1 VSSKPT
7 WRAQFDR
14 MHRSVAQLQKAYEHV
29 PAGDRGEAEDAL
41 YHFWCDAFHL
51 RDWIQNSPVADEVK
65 QDVRNLFRDRADS
78 QEPPSTDSRNLNT
91 KGEIFNRRKGVNFRP
106 PLTSATIAA
115 EAKTARP
122 GERPNTQPRKE
133 DLPQQRL

>member
-1 VSSKPT
+1 MSSKPT

-29 PAGDRGEAEDAL
+29 PSGDRGEAEDAL

-65 QDVRNLFRDRADS
+65 QDVRNLFRNQADS
-78 QEPPSTDSRNLNT
+78 QESPFVRLSKPEHQ
-91 KGEIFNRRKGVNFRP
+91 GVIFNPSKRGQF
-106 PLTSATIAA
+106 
-115 EAKTARP
+115 
-122 GERPNTQPRKE
+122 
-133 DLPQQRL
+133 

>member
-1 VSSKPT
+1 MSSKPT

-29 PAGDRGEAEDAL
+29 PSGDRGEAEDAL

-51 RDWIQNSPVADEVK
+51 RDWIQTSPVADQVK

-91 KGEIFNRRKGVNFRP
+91 RGKFSAVEKGSIFDRR
-106 PLTSATIAA
+106 
-115 EAKTARP
+115 
-122 GERPNTQPRKE
+122 
-133 DLPQQRL
+133 